1 MIARHAELCEFLL
14 GCIDTVPFLR
24 ENLRKKDMINALDEE
39 ALRSFFDFDL
49 TLGLFVRGGT
59 YERDASL
66 RGQVEDVELTVVI
79 GGRNLS
85 SDAAALGAGAE
96 PGCWDVLEAV
106 RALFSSDGWKNQ
118 RGNIRDIEPIRW
130 RMLHAV
136 SGQAVLG
143 LELRIE
149 LARPLTITN
158 NFEMYGTGYTEQ
170 PENWR
175 AA

>member
-1 MIARHAELCEFLL
+1 MIAGHAELCEFVL

-24 ENLRKKDMINALDEE
+24 ENLRRKEVIHALDED

-49 TLGLFVRGGT
+49 TLGLFVRGGA

-66 RGQVEDVELTVVI
+66 RGQIESVDLIVVI
-79 GGRNLS
+79 GGRNLVGG
-85 SDAAALGAGAE
+85 AAPLGTDGD

-106 RALFSSDGWKNQ
+106 RALFSSDAWQ
-118 RGNIRDIEPIRW
+118 QRRGNIRGIEPVSW

-136 SGQAVLG
+136 SGLAILG

-149 LARPLTITN
+149 LVRPLTMTRNIDI
-158 NFEMYGTGYTEQ
+158 YGAGY
-170 PENWR
+170 PGN
-175 AA
+175 